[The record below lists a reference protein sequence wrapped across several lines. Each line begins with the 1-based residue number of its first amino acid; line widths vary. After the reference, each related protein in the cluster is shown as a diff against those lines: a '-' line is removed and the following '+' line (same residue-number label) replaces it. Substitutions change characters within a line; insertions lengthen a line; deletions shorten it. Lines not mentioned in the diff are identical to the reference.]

1 MAKEKVADLSTTR
14 WAIAPK
20 WFDENN
26 RSISNILKGCLC
38 SKCIDKLCSGEKVS
52 PPKTMIEA
60 ISSCCSQPRSFINDR
75 TPLYESIFRFFLR
88 NGNNPVTVQE
98 LSEQLH
104 LISSGNTCYNSPDI
118 LRRILKSDRYYG
130 LQEIPE

>member
-1 MAKEKVADLSTTR
+1 MAKEITADIPTTR
-14 WAIAPK
+14 WAIAQD

-26 RSISNILKGCLC
+26 RSISDMLKGCLC
-38 SKCIDKLCSGEKVS
+38 SKCADKLCSGEKVS

-60 ISSCCSQPRSFINDR
+60 IQNCCSQSHGFINER

-98 LSEQLH
+98 LSEQLS
-104 LISSGNTCYNSPDI
+104 LINSGNTYRNSPEI
-118 LRRILKSDRYYG
+118 LLRILKSDRYYG
-130 LQEIPE
+130 LQEITE